1 LQHGDGWVV
10 SSHFLYT
17 SDQANKLVVQS
28 REDDMISSGSVKQ
41 MLCIPSGKKLWVVI
55 GKDNE
60 YWTDPELG
68 FCSCK
73 DFYFATLSGGQDC
86 YHLKSVRK
94 AMQQKRFTTI
104 EFDDSYYVRLLQA
117 IADDNIS
124 LLSRS

>member
-1 LQHGDGWVV
+1 M
-10 SSHFLYT
+10 
-17 SDQANKLVVQS
+17 VQS
-28 REDDMISSGSVKQ
+28 REDDIISSGSVKQ
-41 MLCIPSGKKLWVVI
+41 MLCLPSGKKLWVVI
-55 GKDNE
+55 GRDNE

>member
-1 LQHGDGWVV
+1 LRHEDGWVV

-17 SDQANKLVVQS
+17 TDQANKLVVQS
-28 REDDMISSGSVKQ
+28 REDDIISSGSVKQ
-41 MLCIPSGKKLWVVI
+41 MLCLPSGKKLWVVI
-55 GKDNE
+55 GRDNE

>member
-1 LQHGDGWVV
+1 MQLRV
-10 SSHFLYT
+10 
-17 SDQANKLVVQS
+17 
-28 REDDMISSGSVKQ
+28 DDTINSGSVKQ
-41 MLCIPSGKKLWVVI
+41 MLCRPSGKRLWIVI

-86 YHLKSVRK
+86 YHLESVKK
-94 AMQQKRFTTI
+94 AIQQKRSITI

-117 IADDNIS
+117 IVEDNIR